1 MIDAW
6 MKIPDVARAAIAVLL
21 CVALFVSDLATPVE
35 MNESQLYPVALL
47 PLYRVRSKLL
57 LWLGAAVAAS
67 LAAAGY
73 LLDPP
78 PDIIDGATNRI
89 FSIIVVFT
97 TALAMTKLAEYEHR
111 LLIESITDPLT
122 GLLNRRRFTELSSH
136 EVTRSR
142 RHRLV
147 FSVLMLDIDHFKR
160 INDTYGHP
168 VGDLAIKALAEV
180 CTNALRPHDLL
191 ARYGGEEFV
200 LTLPQTDSEGAHIVA
215 ERIRTVTEALQVPSE
230 QGPVRFTVS
239 IGIST
244 YQSGLPFERIVQR
257 ADEALYEAK
266 QSGRNR
272 VVILPLDGGL
282 NGMAPAH

>member
-6 MKIPDVARAAIAVLL
+6 MKIPDPGRAAIAVLL
-21 CVALFVSDLATPVE
+21 CVGLFVSDLATPVE
-35 MNESQLYPVALL
+35 MNEAQLYPVALL

-57 LWLGAAVAAS
+57 LWIAAT
-67 LAAAGY
+67 AAAGLAGLGY
-73 LLDPP
+73 VLDPP
-78 PDIIDGATNRI
+78 PDFWDGATNRM
-89 FSIIVVFT
+89 FSIIVVLV

-111 LLIESITDPLT
+111 LLMESITDPLT
-122 GLLNRRRFTELSSH
+122 GLLNRRRFTELSTR

-142 RHRLV
+142 RHQLV
-147 FSVLMLDIDHFKR
+147 FSVLMIDIDHFKR

-191 ARYGGEEFV
+191 ARFGGEEFV
-200 LTLPQTDSEGAHIVA
+200 LTLPQTESDGAHIVA
-215 ERIRTVTEALQVPSE
+215 ERIRATTEAIEVPTD
-230 QGPVRFTVS
+230 QGTVRFTVS

-244 YQSGLPFERIVQR
+244 YLTGLPFERIVER
-257 ADEALYEAK
+257 ADEALYKAK

-272 VVILPLDGGL
+272 VVILPVDDATA
-282 NGMAPAH
+282 GMAPAH

>member
-6 MKIPDVARAAIAVLL
+6 MKIPDAGRAAIALWL

-35 MNESQLYPVALL
+35 MNEAQLYPVALL
-47 PLYRVRSKLL
+47 PLYRVRSRLL
-57 LWLGAAVAAS
+57 LWLGAGVAAS

-78 PDIIDGATNRI
+78 PDIVDGATNRI

-97 TALAMTKLAEYEHR
+97 TALAMTKLAEYEHK
-111 LLIESITDPLT
+111 LLLESITDPLT
-122 GLLNRRRFTELSSH
+122 GLLNRRRFTELSSR

-180 CTNALRPHDLL
+180 CTQALRPHDLL

-200 LTLPQTDSEGAHIVA
+200 LTLPQTDSEGAHTVA
-215 ERIRTVTEALQVPSE
+215 ERIRAMTEALQVPSE

-244 YQSGLPFERIVQR
+244 YQSGLEFERVVQR

-272 VVILPLDGGL
+272 VVVLPFAP
-282 NGMAPAH
+282 GMAPA